1 MNPYFNAGYHS
12 NSRCSRTRSRLNIGP
27 LVRVSAQIPAGQ
39 ASRVRKQG
47 MHAGLGLRRVED
59 ERCLSVLLQNGVVV
73 VHRNRPVGVPAGRS
87 PYPKDDRVETI
98 CQNRRAHD
106 GDGDDDEDSPQLG
119 SEIRGS

>member
-1 MNPYFNAGYHS
+1 
-12 NSRCSRTRSRLNIGP
+12 
-27 LVRVSAQIPAGQ
+27 
-39 ASRVRKQG
+39 

-73 VHRNRPVGVPAGRS
+73 IHSNRPVHVPGGRS
-87 PYPKDDRVETI
+87 PYPKDYRVETI
-98 CQNRRAHD
+98 CQNRRAQD